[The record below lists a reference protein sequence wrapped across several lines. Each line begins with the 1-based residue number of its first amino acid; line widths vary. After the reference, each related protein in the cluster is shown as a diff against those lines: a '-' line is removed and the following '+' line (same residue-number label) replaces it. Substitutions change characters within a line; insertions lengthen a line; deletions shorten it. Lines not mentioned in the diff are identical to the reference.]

1 MKIKSIVKSWVL
13 KNIDSRFFE
22 FINSK
27 YVYITKV
34 PKSKHDVISDLF
46 PLRIQNNWNSYFEL
60 LNIPKLINPKIESK
74 LENNIQFHFFNSD
87 GSKVGQHEIT
97 LNEELKTTINLKSIC
112 NDQEIHAD
120 GTFAI
125 FHTNPLENIANK
137 GSFMTER
144 GYVGYENKKLGPI
157 KGYVHGNFDAISM
170 GKITSLLGKTS
181 FRNKRYNIQYEF
193 EDDATYEL
201 FWVNP
206 SKKSL
211 NIKIIDVSNSDK
223 KNIIKIKPGGLK
235 SYIYK
240 SLSSKKRTSL
250 IIESKL
256 NLARPIIFKYM
267 ETSFD
272 VFHG

>member
-1 MKIKSIVKSWVL
+1 MKIKRIVKSWML

-27 YVYITKV
+27 YVFITDV
-34 PKSKHDVISDLF
+34 PKSKFDVISDLF
-46 PLRIQNNWNSYFEL
+46 PLRIENNWNSYFEL
-60 LNIPKLINPKIESK
+60 LNIPQLIDPNIKSK
-74 LENNIQFHFFNSD
+74 LKNNIQFIFFNSD
-87 GSKVGQHEIT
+87 GAKVGSHKIT
-97 LNEELKTTINLKSIC
+97 LNGELKTTINLKNIC
-112 NDQEIHAD
+112 NNQGIYLD
-120 GTFAI
+120 GTFAV
-125 FHTNPLENIANK
+125 FHTNLIENIAAK

-144 GYVGYENKKLGPI
+144 GYIGYENKSLGPI

-170 GKITSLLGKTS
+170 GKKTSLLGKTS
-181 FRNKRYNIQYEF
+181 FLNKRYNIQYEF
-193 EDDATYEL
+193 EDNATYEL

-206 SKKSL
+206 SKKSVNL
-211 NIKIIDVSNSDK
+211 KIIDLSNSDK

-240 SLSSKKRTSL
+240 SLSNKKRTSL

-267 ETSFD
+267 GTSFD
-272 VFHG
+272 VCHG